1 MDINTVLNKE
11 FILPNN
17 SLFVVFCIVVVR
29 AMLVTEEI
37 NTVINPTIIKLIYE
51 IRGKSLE

>member
-17 SLFVVFCIVVVR
+17 SLFVAFCIVVVR

>member
-17 SLFVVFCIVVVR
+17 SLFVVFCIVVAR